1 MRNFAV
7 TLIAFVT
14 KIIRMRRILFSFM
27 MSIVVI
33 TAWAQ
38 DRTFES
44 CPLEVIAENWKSK
57 PIERVVNGSLGIM
70 LEAFDKTWPT
80 YVVAEARDVME
91 KGLEKYV
98 DPNDET
104 ERTVVNDAANGYV
117 EVSDAGT
124 DSEYMSA
131 CVWNRSNGHRL
142 FAVEIG
148 KPTDP
153 DINFVCFYDYDE
165 YTWMLRPEPNILVG
179 VPPLMREWQRSY
191 KLPRK
196 GKDMVI
202 VDYGPGIKRTHYLK
216 WNGMK
221 PVYRSTEESKFE

>member
-1 MRNFAV
+1 MKR
-7 TLIAFVT
+7 L
-14 KIIRMRRILFSFM
+14 LFLFIM
-27 MSIVVI
+27 PALALTMQ
-33 TAWAQ
+33 AQ
-38 DRTFES
+38 DDRSFES
-44 CPLEVIAENWKSK
+44 CPLEVIAENWKNK
-57 PIERVVNGSLGIM
+57 TIEHVVNGSLGIM

-104 ERTVVNDAANGYV
+104 ERTVINDAKNGYV

-179 VPPLMREWQRSY
+179 VPPLIREWQRSY
-191 KLPRK
+191 VLPRK
-196 GKDMVI
+196 GKDMMI
-202 VDYGPGIKRTHYLK
+202 VDYGSGVKRTHYLK

-221 PVYRSTEESKFE
+221 PVYRNTVESEFE